1 MALWEGRRA
10 GPAEGPAMPH
20 ILVTDVSA
28 SSPGGQSPAAWGS
41 PVTAPNPQPEPEPP
55 RAAEEDAE
63 SVSKPA
69 SEHEASEDGGS
80 SLGSS
85 PVALDL
91 VEKEWLQGAA
101 SGHLLTLSHLLKQEP
116 SLATRKDF
124 TSTALHWAA
133 KHGKEDMASL
143 LVAAGADVNMRAG
156 YTPLHI
162 AALHGHRQVMD
173 LLVRSYG
180 AKQNVRD
187 YSGHL
192 ARHYL
197 RADKPLDRA
206 ATMPQ
211 LPEVHGRNRALA
223 CLLLPKGSSRARKCW
238 GSAEDLMEE
247 EERGQAQHLTVPDS
261 YRTVRK
267 FSR

>member
-1 MALWEGRRA
+1 MEPLGERCWCLCPAPVPRWRCDA
-10 GPAEGPAMPH
+10 G
-20 ILVTDVSA
+20 SA
-28 SSPGGQSPAAWGS
+28 SSRESGAGGGAEVAL
-41 PVTAPNPQPEPEPP
+41 PEPSMGGARPCQGMG
-55 RAAEEDAE
+55 
-63 SVSKPA
+63 
-69 SEHEASEDGGS
+69 EAG
-80 SLGSS
+80 LGVLSRPCLS
-85 PVALDL
+85 P
-91 VEKEWLQGAA
+91 Q
-101 SGHLLTLSHLLKQEP
+101 
-116 SLATRKDF
+116 
-124 TSTALHWAA
+124 TALHWAA

-223 CLLLPKGSSRARKCW
+223 CLLLPKGSSRARKRW

-247 EERGQAQHLTVPDS
+247 EEWGQAQHLTVPDS